1 MPYTFSSPAD
11 FADFVK
17 THDICLVSKDG
28 TKKRSV
34 RTFQEATI
42 DMVGDYFL
50 LMTPFDTI
58 EEKVTNLQAHR
69 KNASNGQER
78 ATTLAIASCEQVR
91 KEFGPLTLV
100 GEGESITFSD
110 KNDENPNPVLEAD
123 GIIANTNSVLLN
135 SVKHSPKV
143 EDVDSLLWAKVV
155 LEGILARP
163 SSYTS
168 SPTGALEAM
177 KGITTVKP
185 FLSGYD
191 FSPEV
196 LEECRLKDVRPVK
209 PNGKDYSTT
218 SSREGLTPLRA

>member
-1 MPYTFSSPAD
+1 MPYTFFSPAD

-28 TKKRSV
+28 TRKRSV
-34 RTFQEATI
+34 RALQEATI
-42 DMVGDYFL
+42 DTVGDYFL
-50 LMTPFDTI
+50 LMTPFDNI
-58 EEKVTNLQAHR
+58 DEKVTNLQAHR
-69 KNASNGQER
+69 KNSSNGQER

-100 GEGESITFSD
+100 GDGESITFSD
-110 KNDENPNPVLEAD
+110 SDGEKQVLEAD

-143 EDVDSLLWAKVV
+143 EDVDSLLLDKVV
-155 LEGILARP
+155 LEGILSRP

-168 SPTGALEAM
+168 FPTGALEAM
-177 KGITTVKP
+177 NGITTVKL

-196 LEECRLKDVRPVK
+196 LEKCRLKDVHPMK
-209 PNGKDYSTT
+209 PNGKDYSTA
-218 SSREGLTPLRA
+218 SSREGLTSLRA

>member
-1 MPYTFSSPAD
+1 M
-11 FADFVK
+11 
-17 THDICLVSKDG
+17 
-28 TKKRSV
+28 
-34 RTFQEATI
+34 
-42 DMVGDYFL
+42 
-50 LMTPFDTI
+50 
-58 EEKVTNLQAHR
+58 TNLQAHR

-100 GEGESITFSD
+100 CEGESITFSD
-110 KNDENPNPVLEAD
+110 KNDEKQVLEAD
-123 GIIANTNSVLLN
+123 GIIANTNFVLLN

-143 EDVDSLLWAKVV
+143 EDVGSLLRNKAF
-155 LEGILARP
+155 LESILADP
-163 SSYTS
+163 SVYTS
-168 SPTGALEAM
+168 SPKGALEAM

-209 PNGKDYSTT
+209 PNGMDYSTA
-218 SSREGLTPLRA
+218 SSREGTTPLRA